1 MRIIWLSLWKVYV
14 WMGLFFYYK
23 RIEVKGLRL
32 LPKDKPVLILGNHRN
47 ALIDPLL
54 IAGNCN
60 GFVHFLTRAGV
71 FKNKTISRFLRSLQ
85 MLPVYR
91 VRDGWGNLT
100 NNNAIFNRC
109 IELLKSNETITLFP
123 EGGHNL
129 VRRVRPLSKGFTRI
143 VFDTLEKYPD
153 LDLQLVAVGF
163 NFQNTVDCPD
173 EVSVIC
179 SRPIPAKLFVE
190 ENRNEG
196 VKKLKKRIHSELTKM
211 TTHIPA
217 KDYQNSLKKLKNLN
231 VNFLEPQTVNACIAN
246 NFNDFKSNPS
256 SSNFIKGLRKFFKLI
271 LIINLWLPYLLWKK
285 AIQPKIKEFEFMATF
300 RFAVAITLVPLYL
313 ILVSFVIGY
322 LLTPTIAL
330 YYIVLSVT
338 INLLAIKL

>member
-14 WMGLFFYYK
+14 RLGLFFYYR

-32 LPKDKPVLILGNHRN
+32 LPKDKPIIILGNHRN

-54 IAGNCN
+54 IAGYCN
-60 GFVHFLTRAGV
+60 GFTHFLTRASV
-71 FKNKTISRFLRSLQ
+71 FKKKSISRFLRSLQ
-85 MLPVYR
+85 MLPVFR

-109 IELLKSNETITLFP
+109 IELLKSNEKIALFP

-143 VFDTLEKYPD
+143 VFETLEKYPD

-163 NFQNTVDCPD
+163 NFQNTVGCPD

-179 SRPIPAKLFVE
+179 SKPIPAKIFIK
-190 ENRNEG
+190 ENRNDG
-196 VKKLKKRIHSELTKM
+196 VVQLKKRIHSELTKI

-217 KDYQNSLKKLKNLN
+217 KNYQESIEKLEGLD
-231 VNFLEPQTVNACIAN
+231 VNFLKPEEVNACIVN
-246 NFNDFKSNPS
+246 NFKGTKVVKPSNDL
-256 SSNFIKGLRKFFKLI
+256 IRGLRKFFKLL
-271 LIINLWLPYLLWKK
+271 LIINLWLPYLIWKK
-285 AIQPKIKEFEFMATF
+285 TVQPKIKEFEFMATF
-300 RFAVAITLVPLYL
+300 RFAVAITLVPFYL
-313 ILVSFVIGY
+313 FFVTLAIG
-322 LLTPTIAL
+322 LLIGPTIAMAYMVFSL
-330 YYIVLSVT
+330 T
-338 INLLAIKL
+338 ISLLAVKL